1 MYEYRCECICESVHW
16 SLEDNLQEL
25 ALSFNCAFWA
35 SNSGCLVEAA
45 STFTLCT
52 TFLANLNNSY
62 VEKYFVYLL
71 CSPSIYYFVLLT

>member
-16 SLEDNLQEL
+16 RLEEEDSLQEL

-35 SNSGCLVEAA
+35 SNSGCLLEAA

-71 CSPSIYYFVLLT
+71 